1 MKKVLFIFALLL
13 SGLTAGAQ
21 DDVYGFHDVA
31 VGEHQKN
38 GGTTGIDLTSDGAYE
53 RKEVVTV
60 DSVSAAVLYDRA
72 MMALSDWTGPDGK
85 AKAGID
91 YQNQET
97 HTVIYK
103 GTFSLGFK
111 NTFLGDGWHRYANF
125 TLKVRCKD
133 GRAQVTATVGTMTGI
148 YNRGNIERSWTV
160 AEIKEAVMKSNGS
173 KRERGET
180 LLTDIVETAD
190 GIMAAMGAK
199 LKAADGS
206 DDDDF

>member
-1 MKKVLFIFALLL
+1 MKKILFIFALLL
-13 SGLTAGAQ
+13 AGMSAGAQ
-21 DDVYGFHDVA
+21 DIQLTPD
-31 VGEHQKN
+31 
-38 GGTTGIDLTSDGAYE
+38 GTYE

-72 MMALSDWTGPDGK
+72 MIALTDWTGPDGK

-111 NTFLGDGWHRYANF
+111 NVFLGDGWDRYANF

-133 GRAQVTATVGTMTGI
+133 GRAQVTVTVVTMTGI
-148 YNRGNIERSWTV
+148 YNRGNIERSWTI
-160 AEIKEAVMKSNGS
+160 AEIKEAVKNSKGA

-199 LKAADGS
+199 LMAADSG

>member
-1 MKKVLFIFALLL
+1 MKKVFLFFALL

-21 DDVYGFHDVA
+21 DI
-31 VGEHQKN
+31 EL
-38 GGTTGIDLTSDGAYE
+38 TTEGAYE
-53 RKEVVTV
+53 KKEVVTV
-60 DSVSAAVLYDRA
+60 DSVIAAVLYDRA

-85 AKAGID
+85 AKVGID

-103 GTFSLGFK
+103 GMFSLGFK

-133 GRAQVTATVGTMTGI
+133 RRAQVTVTVGTMTGI
-148 YNRGNIERSWTV
+148 YNRGNIERSWTI
-160 AEIKEAVMKSNGS
+160 AEIKEAVNKSKGA

-199 LKAADGS
+199 LMAADDGE
-206 DDDDF
+206 DDDF

>member
-1 MKKVLFIFALLL
+1 MKKVFLFFALVL

-21 DDVYGFHDVA
+21 DI
-31 VGEHQKN
+31 E
-38 GGTTGIDLTSDGAYE
+38 LTPDGAYE
-53 RKEVVTV
+53 KQEVVTV
-60 DSVSAAVLYDRA
+60 DSASAATLYDRA
-72 MMALSDWTGPDGK
+72 MIALTDWTGPDGK
-85 AKAGID
+85 AKVGID

-97 HTVIYK
+97 HTVVYK

-133 GRAQVTATVGTMTGI
+133 GRAQVTVKVGTMTGI

-160 AEIKEAVMKSNGS
+160 GEIQKAVKKSKGA
-173 KRERGET
+173 KRERGKM
-180 LLTDIVETAD
+180 LLADIVDTAD

-199 LKAADGS
+199 LMAADGGN
-206 DDDDF
+206 DDDF

>member
-1 MKKVLFIFALLL
+1 MKRIFLFFALLL

-21 DDVYGFHDVA
+21 DI
-31 VGEHQKN
+31 Q
-38 GGTTGIDLTSDGAYE
+38 LTPGGAYE
-53 RKEVVTV
+53 KQEVVTV
-60 DSVSAAVLYDRA
+60 DSASAAVLYDRA
-72 MMALSDWTGPDGK
+72 MMALTDWTGPDGK

-97 HTVIYK
+97 HTVVYK

-133 GRAQVTATVGTMTGI
+133 GRAQVTVTVGTMTGI

-160 AEIKEAVMKSNGS
+160 KEIQQAVNKSKGA
-173 KRERGET
+173 KRERGEM
-180 LLTDIVETAD
+180 LLADIVETAN
-190 GIMAAMGAK
+190 GIMTAMGMK
-199 LKAADGS
+199 LKGADGD

>member
-21 DDVYGFHDVA
+21 DI
-31 VGEHQKN
+31 Q
-38 GGTTGIDLTSDGAYE
+38 LTPDGAYE

-60 DSVSAAVLYDRA
+60 DSASAATLYDRA
-72 MMALSDWTGPDGK
+72 MIALTDWTGPDGK

-97 HTVIYK
+97 HTIIYK
-103 GTFSLGFK
+103 GMFSLGFK
-111 NTFLGDGWHRYANF
+111 NVFLGDGWHRYANF

-133 GRAQVTATVGTMTGI
+133 GRAQVTLTVGTMTAI
-148 YNRGNIERSWTV
+148 YNRGNLERSWTIS
-160 AEIKEAVMKSNGS
+160 ETKEAVMKSKGARR
-173 KRERGET
+173 KRGDT

-199 LKAADGS
+199 LTAAGGGN
-206 DDDDF
+206 DF

>member
-1 MKKVLFIFALLL
+1 MRKVLFIFALML
-13 SGLTAGAQ
+13 SGLTTGAQ
-21 DDVYGFHDVA
+21 DI
-31 VGEHQKN
+31 Q
-38 GGTTGIDLTSDGAYE
+38 LTPDGAYE
-53 RKEVVTV
+53 RKEVVMV
-60 DSVSAAVLYDRA
+60 DSMSAATLYDRA

-85 AKAGID
+85 ARAGVD

-133 GRAQVTATVGTMTGI
+133 GRVQVTVTVGTMTGI
-148 YNRGNIERSWTV
+148 YNRGNIERSWTI
-160 AEIKEAVMKSNGS
+160 AEIKEAVKKSKGA
-173 KRERGET
+173 KRERGEM
-180 LLTDIVETAD
+180 LLADIVETAD
-190 GIMAAMGAK
+190 GIMASMGVK
-199 LKAADGS
+199 LKAADGG

>member
-1 MKKVLFIFALLL
+1 MRKVFLFFALMLAI
-13 SGLTAGAQ
+13 LTVGAQ
-21 DDVYGFHDVA
+21 DI
-31 VGEHQKN
+31 Q
-38 GGTTGIDLTSDGAYE
+38 LTPDGAYE

-60 DSVSAAVLYDRA
+60 DSASAAVLYDRA
-72 MMALSDWTGPDGK
+72 MIALTDWTGPDGK

-111 NTFLGDGWHRYANF
+111 NVFLGDGWHRYANF

-133 GRAQVTATVGTMTGI
+133 GRTQVTVTVGSVTGI
-148 YNRGNIERSWTV
+148 YSRGNFERSWTV
-160 AEIKEAVMKSNGS
+160 EEVQKAVNKSKGA
-173 KRERGET
+173 KRDRGKM
-180 LLTDIVETAD
+180 LLADIVETAD
-190 GIMAAMGAK
+190 GIMAAMGVK
-199 LKAADGS
+199 LKAADVG

>member
-1 MKKVLFIFALLL
+1 M
-13 SGLTAGAQ
+13 TP
-21 DDVYGFHDVA
+21 
-31 VGEHQKN
+31 
-38 GGTTGIDLTSDGAYE
+38 DGAYE

-72 MMALSDWTGPDGK
+72 MMALTDWTGPDGK

-97 HTVIYK
+97 HTIIYK
-103 GTFSLGFK
+103 GMFSLGFK
-111 NTFLGDGWHRYANF
+111 NTFLGDGWYRYANF

-133 GRAQVTATVGTMTGI
+133 GRAQVTLTVGTMTAI
-148 YNRGNIERSWTV
+148 YNRGNIERSWTI
-160 AEIKEAVMKSNGS
+160 AEIKESVMKSKGA

-199 LKAADGS
+199 LKAADGGGE
-206 DDDDF
+206 DDF

>member
-21 DDVYGFHDVA
+21 DI
-31 VGEHQKN
+31 E
-38 GGTTGIDLTSDGAYE
+38 LTPDGAYE
-53 RKEVVTV
+53 KKEVVTV
-60 DSVSAAVLYDRA
+60 DSASAAVLYDRA
-72 MMALSDWTGPDGK
+72 MMALTDWTGSDGK
-85 AKAGID
+85 AKVGID

-97 HTVIYK
+97 HTVVYK
-103 GTFSLGFK
+103 GTFYLGFK
-111 NTFLGDGWHRYANF
+111 ATLLGAGWNRYGNF

-133 GRAQVTATVGTMTGI
+133 GRAQVTITVGEITGI
-148 YNRGNIERSWTV
+148 YNRDNIKRSWTV
-160 AEIKEAVMKSNGS
+160 EEIQKAAMKSKGA

-199 LKAADGS
+199 LMVADGGG
-206 DDDDF
+206 DDDF

>member
-1 MKKVLFIFALLL
+1 MRKALITFALLL
-13 SGLTAGAQ
+13 AGLSAGAQ
-21 DDVYGFHDVA
+21 DI
-31 VGEHQKN
+31 EL
-38 GGTTGIDLTSDGAYE
+38 TTEGAYE

-72 MMALSDWTGPDGK
+72 MMTLTDWTGPDGK
-85 AKAGID
+85 AKVGID

-103 GTFSLGFK
+103 GMFSLGFK
-111 NTFLGDGWHRYANF
+111 NTFLGDGWYRYANF

-133 GRAQVTATVGTMTGI
+133 GRAQVTVTVGTMTGI
-148 YNRGNIERSWTV
+148 YNRGNIERSWTI
-160 AEIKEAVMKSNGS
+160 AEIKEAAMKSKGA

-180 LLTDIVETAD
+180 LLADIVETAD

-199 LKAADGS
+199 LKAADGGG
-206 DDDDF
+206 DDDF

>member
-1 MKKVLFIFALLL
+1 MKQALLTFALLL

-21 DDVYGFHDVA
+21 DI
-31 VGEHQKN
+31 ETN
-38 GGTTGIDLTSDGAYE
+38 IELTPDGAYE

-60 DSVSAAVLYDRA
+60 DSASASVLYDRA
-72 MMALSDWTGPDGK
+72 MMALTEWTGPDGK
-85 AKAGID
+85 AKVGVD

-97 HTVIYK
+97 HTVVYK

-125 TLKVRCKD
+125 TLKVRCKV
-133 GRAQVTATVGTMTGI
+133 GRAQVTVTVWTMTGI

-160 AEIKEAVMKSNGS
+160 GEIQKAVMKSKGA
-173 KRERGET
+173 KHKRGET
-180 LLTDIVETAD
+180 LLADIVDTAD
-190 GIMAAMGAK
+190 GLVAAMGVK

-206 DDDDF
+206 GGDDF